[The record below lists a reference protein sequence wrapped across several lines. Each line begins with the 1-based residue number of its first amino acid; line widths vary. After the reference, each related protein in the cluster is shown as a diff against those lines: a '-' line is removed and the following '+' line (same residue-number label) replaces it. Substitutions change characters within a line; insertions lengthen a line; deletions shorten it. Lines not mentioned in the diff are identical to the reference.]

1 MMADL
6 QRYISGLR
14 HNGLIWI
21 LVPGVFFCWGFTS
34 TSVDMVIPRIKSMF
48 DLSYTSALL
57 IQFSFFLAYLFIPI
71 PAGKFIQHYGYR
83 QSLFIGL
90 ACTALGVLLLAP
102 SVMLQLYPAFLGG
115 IFIAASGIA
124 VLQVTAN
131 PMILALG
138 DPLTAPRRLMFAQA
152 LNSLGTTIAPV
163 IASISI
169 LSIDTLSS
177 DQINLLSLPE
187 QVTYHQDS
195 AQALI
200 SFALLLGAVLGILSL
215 LIRALPQPSL
225 HLSQKSQPADHTGIT
240 SYLTLLKKPQVH
252 LGMGA
257 IFVYVGAEV
266 TIGSLLINY
275 MRREDVLAIE
285 ASDASALVAI
295 YWGLAMLG
303 RFAGVA
309 ALKWFSAERILMLAS
324 AMAIFFAASAIIF
337 SGPLSA
343 VALISVGF
351 FNSVHFPLIF
361 STTLRGQGSSAPKI
375 SALLCMSICGG
386 AIITLIAGSLADIA
400 GLKAAFLVCIL
411 CYGYCLCFSNYHR
424 RQQQ

>member
-1 MMADL
+1 MADL

-138 DPLTAPRRLMFAQA
+138 DPLTAPRRLSKGNQHLATSQSWQKCPSKPPRVLF
-152 LNSLGTTIAPV
+152 V
-163 IASISI
+163 R
-169 LSIDTLSS
+169 
-177 DQINLLSLPE
+177 NL
-187 QVTYHQDS
+187 
-195 AQALI
+195 
-200 SFALLLGAVLGILSL
+200 
-215 LIRALPQPSL
+215 
-225 HLSQKSQPADHTGIT
+225 
-240 SYLTLLKKPQVH
+240 
-252 LGMGA
+252 M
-257 IFVYVGAEV
+257 
-266 TIGSLLINY
+266 
-275 MRREDVLAIE
+275 
-285 ASDASALVAI
+285 
-295 YWGLAMLG
+295 
-303 RFAGVA
+303 
-309 ALKWFSAERILMLAS
+309 
-324 AMAIFFAASAIIF
+324 
-337 SGPLSA
+337 
-343 VALISVGF
+343 
-351 FNSVHFPLIF
+351 
-361 STTLRGQGSSAPKI
+361 SAPRP
-375 SALLCMSICGG
+375 
-386 AIITLIAGSLADIA
+386 
-400 GLKAAFLVCIL
+400 GLPSKL
-411 CYGYCLCFSNYHR
+411 R
-424 RQQQ
+424 